1 MLSRNRPSAETRNEQ
16 TKLSPIGDDPTA
28 WVNSS
33 LHQEGRVC
41 GCVCRSVVRVRLFVI
56 PWTVARQALLF
67 SPGKNTGMGCHS
79 RLQRIFLTRGIE
91 PGSPALRVDS
101 LLTGLPGKPSPSRAH
116 GPNQHLQNLRPR
128 PLPPAWV
135 EMHLPRLTQ
144 TLTRS
149 CTSYKPAGAPPRK
162 PAQAPHSGSHSR
174 EVGPEPLTTPP
185 CQRSPFIGH

>member
-1 MLSRNRPSAETRNEQ
+1 MGQ
-16 TKLSPIGDDPTA
+16 FLSPSGREGV
-28 WVNSS
+28 WVYVS
-33 LHQEGRVC
+33 L
-41 GCVCRSVVRVRLFVI
+41 SPVRVRLFVT
-56 PWTVARQALLF
+56 PWTVARQAPLF
-67 SPGKNTGMGCHS
+67 SPGKNTGVGCHS

-91 PGSPALRVDS
+91 PGSPALRADS
-101 LLTGLPGKPSPSRAH
+101 LLTELPGKPSPSWAP

-135 EMHLPRLTQ
+135 EMHVPRLTP

-174 EVGPEPLTTPP
+174 DAGREPLTTSPR
-185 CQRSPFIGH
+185 QGSPFIGH